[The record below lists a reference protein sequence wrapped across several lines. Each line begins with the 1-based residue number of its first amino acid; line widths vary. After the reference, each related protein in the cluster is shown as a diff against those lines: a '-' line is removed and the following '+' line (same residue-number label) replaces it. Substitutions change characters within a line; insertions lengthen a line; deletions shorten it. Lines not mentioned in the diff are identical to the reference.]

1 MKKKNS
7 FISFILIL
15 IIFNLFTASN
25 AHAIG
30 VGPIVK
36 FITKITQYFSKA
48 GKEAGSKMDD
58 ISKIF
63 GKETDNV
70 VSGSKEQILR
80 EGKIDKVLE
89 DLGKISSEEA
99 RIIQKVGRETQGEHF
114 NNLHSLSLRRI
125 FRKHGIENIDN
136 IADLTDIVDIESS
149 DKISKYIIYHWT
161 GRIYR
166 ASNYFSRPKLE
177 NRILLVCDTK
187 DSIFYFSIIM
197 EEKIKKA
204 FLTDNIANVENY
216 RVLNP
221 QELIITK
228 DLDEL
233 KIMATK
239 PTNNNNFPNHY
250 FIIYKNQ
257 IFEHDQYL
265 HGTENPNIVFV
276 RAEKGPKKTNYKCY
290 KVSKDGLFVKK

>member
-15 IIFNLFTASN
+15 IIFNLFTVPN

-30 VGPIVK
+30 GGAIVN
-36 FITKITQYFSKA
+36 FFTKITQYFYKA
-48 GKEAGSKMDD
+48 GKGAGSKIDD
-58 ISKIF
+58 ISKI
-63 GKETDNV
+63 
-70 VSGSKEQILR
+70 
-80 EGKIDKVLE
+80 
-89 DLGKISSEEA
+89 LGKSDEA
-99 RIIQKVGRETQGEHF
+99 RIIEKVGKETQGEHF

-136 IADLTDIVDIESS
+136 ITDLTDIVNIESS

-161 GRIYR
+161 GRVYR
-166 ASNYFSRPKLE
+166 ASDYFSRPKLE
-177 NRILLVCDTK
+177 DRILLVCDTK

-204 FLTDNIANVENY
+204 FLTDNIANIENY
-216 RVLNP
+216 RVLKP
-221 QELIITK
+221 QELIVTK
-228 DLDEL
+228 DLDEF

-257 IFEHDQYL
+257 IFEYEQHI

-276 RAEKGPKKTNYKCY
+276 RAEKGPKKTDNKCY

>member
-15 IIFNLFTASN
+15 IIFNLFTVPN

-30 VGPIVK
+30 GGAIVK
-36 FITKITQYFSKA
+36 FFTKITQYFSKA
-48 GKEAGSKMDD
+48 GKGAGSKIDD
-58 ISKIF
+58 ISKI
-63 GKETDNV
+63 
-70 VSGSKEQILR
+70 
-80 EGKIDKVLE
+80 
-89 DLGKISSEEA
+89 LGKSDEA
-99 RIIQKVGRETQGEHF
+99 RIIEKVGKETQGEHF

-136 IADLTDIVDIESS
+136 ITDLTDIVNIESS

-161 GRIYR
+161 GRVYR
-166 ASNYFSRPKLE
+166 ASDYFNRPKLE
-177 NRILLVCDTK
+177 DRILLVCDTK

-204 FLTDNIANVENY
+204 FLTDNIANIENY
-216 RVLNP
+216 RVLKP
-221 QELIITK
+221 QELIVTK
-228 DLDEL
+228 DLDEF

-257 IFEHDQYL
+257 IFEHEQHI

-276 RAEKGPKKTNYKCY
+276 RAEKGPKKTDNKCY

>member
-30 VGPIVK
+30 GGAIIK
-36 FITKITQYFSKA
+36 LFTKITQYFSKA
-48 GKEAGSKMDD
+48 GKGVGSKIDD
-58 ISKIF
+58 ISKI
-63 GKETDNV
+63 
-70 VSGSKEQILR
+70 
-80 EGKIDKVLE
+80 
-89 DLGKISSEEA
+89 LGKSEEA
-99 RIIQKVGRETQGEHF
+99 KIIEKVGRETQAEHF
-114 NNLHSLSLRRI
+114 NILHTQSLRRI

-136 IADLTDIVDIESS
+136 IADLTDIVDIGPS

-161 GRIYR
+161 GRVYR
-166 ASNYFSRPKLE
+166 ASDYFSRPKLE
-177 NRILLVCDTK
+177 NRILLVCNTK

-216 RVLNP
+216 RVLKP
-221 QELIITK
+221 QELIVTK
-228 DLDEL
+228 DLDEF

-239 PTNNNNFPNHY
+239 PANNNNFPNHY

-257 IFEHDQYL
+257 IFEHEQHLY
-265 HGTENPNIVFV
+265 GTENPNIVFI